1 MSPAKTLNRPAAAVR
16 AGALIAA
23 ALLLSAPAAEAARI
37 ERACLK
43 SDRTAASAPL
53 CGCIQRVADQILTR
67 SDQRLAAKF
76 FKDPQMAQDVRQ
88 SDRSNHE
95 DFWRRYKAFGQTAQR
110 VCR

>member
-1 MSPAKTLNRPAAAVR
+1 MSPAKTPIRTAAAAR

-23 ALLLSAPAAEAARI
+23 AFLLSAPAAEAARI

-43 SDRTAASAPL
+43 SERSAASAPL
-53 CGCIQRVADQILTR
+53 CNCIQRVADQTLTG

-76 FKDPQMAQDVRQ
+76 FRDPQMAQDIRQ

-95 DFWRRYKAFGQTAQR
+95 DFWRRYRVFGQTAQK